1 MPVLSVVL
9 SSGEIAILDN
19 IAKIEEERRK
29 RMGSGGRV
37 ITAAAIA
44 ARLIR
49 ERLKEMEDM
58 EVKAS

>member
-9 SSGEIAILDN
+9 SGKEIAILAG
-19 IAKIEEERRK
+19 IAEVEEERRK

-49 ERLKEMEDM
+49 ERLKEIDM